1 MHARSVLDSFAF
13 VGCAQHDRFKHAHFV
28 LDSFAFVGCV
38 LHDRFLCICLHSW
51 HPLLSQVCDFA
62 PAAGCFQSAAMVLVS
77 EHVHPCSLD
86 FWNQRRVVL
95 GVGSRRISSRR
106 RKEAAEEETERKKK
120 KKKEKETKKKEKKA
134 KEQKKKRAKKNNHK
148 NSAVIKV

>member
-13 VGCAQHDRFKHAHFV
+13 VGCAQHDRFMHAHFV

-38 LHDRFLCICLHSW
+38 LYDRFLCICLHSW
-51 HPLLSQVCDFA
+51 HPLLPQVCDFA

-77 EHVHPCSLD
+77 ERVHPCSLD

-95 GVGSRRISSRR
+95 LREEEGEGDK
-106 RKEAAEEETERKKK
+106 KEGEEGEGAEEEEG
-120 KKKEKETKKKEKKA
+120 EEG
-134 KEQKKKRAKKNNHK
+134 
-148 NSAVIKV
+148 

>member
-1 MHARSVLDSFAF
+1 MCMHARSVLDSFAF

-95 GVGSRRISSRR
+95 LRDSQKLPWSKIRLKVKNLKDKHPSWKMCSRVY
-106 RKEAAEEETERKKK
+106 ERFSIKIGHVPHAC
-120 KKKEKETKKKEKKA
+120 T
-134 KEQKKKRAKKNNHK
+134 Q
-148 NSAVIKV
+148 SAVCQV